1 MSRGDNCD
9 SDESRANIRAGA
21 GISRRGVMRQL
32 GAVSAVGALG
42 SIAGCSALQRDGGG
56 EGTETGGGSS
66 GGDGGASGD
75 APEYQLVELNPPP
88 TELDF
93 SSEPPERS
101 ITMVTH
107 DASTSFFDPTIA
119 GLHDAASQL
128 GWSANFTGPS
138 SGFSVEEQVSI
149 LESTVDSGPDVI
161 ATTIPDPSAF
171 DNVINRA
178 LENDIPVITY
188 NTLALSRDEMR
199 EKYGRAL
206 AYTGQDQVAA
216 GYVCGLAMLE
226 RLPDDAS
233 LVTPGLSDPG
243 HSALSARADGMEMA
257 IRQNSDIELTDRLNY
272 TGDSNEG
279 ISRIENHLTSNPDL
293 DGIMGADAFTWFI
306 GNALENQD
314 MTGDVVGGGF
324 DLTTDTL
331 EHIQNGA
338 LNYTVGQDPYSQG
351 YMPTMQMFTYMD
363 RGIPPKDYPTGAEVI
378 DESNID
384 FAMERSGGWGELRNY
399 HNA

>member
-1 MSRGDNCD
+1 MACDDD
-9 SDESRANIRAGA
+9 SDSESISIRAGA
-21 GISRRGVMRQL
+21 GVSRRNVMRQI
-32 GAVSAVGALG
+32 GAVSAIGALG
-42 SIAGCSALQRDGGG
+42 GLAGCDALQRGGSGGNETDGNGGG
-56 EGTETGGGSS
+56 GGG
-66 GGDGGASGD
+66 GGGGNGN
-75 APEYQLVELNPPP
+75 APDYQLVELNPPP

-93 SSEPPERS
+93 SSDPPERE

-107 DASTSFFDPTIA
+107 DASTSFFDPTIG

-128 GWSANFTGPS
+128 GWQANFNGPS
-138 SGFSVEEQVSI
+138 SGFSVEDQVGI
-149 LESTVDSGPDVI
+149 LESVVDSGPDVI
-161 ATTIPDPSAF
+161 ATTIADPSAY
-171 DNVINRA
+171 DNVIERA
-178 LENDIPVITY
+178 LDNDIPVVTY

-199 EKYGRAL
+199 DKYGRAF

-257 IRQNSDIELTDRLNY
+257 IQQNSDIELTERLNY

-279 ISRIENHLTSNPDL
+279 ISRIENHLTATSDL

-314 MTGDVVGGGF
+314 MTDDIVGGGF
-324 DLTTDTL
+324 DLTSETL
-331 EHIQNGA
+331 DHISSGA

-351 YMPTMQMFTYMD
+351 YMPVMQMFAYMD
-363 RGIPPKDYPTGAEVI
+363 RGMPAKDYPTGAEVI

-384 FAMERSGGWGELRNY
+384 FAMDRSGGWGDLRSY